1 VTLNGLLALLAV
13 IVLVIAAVLFFFAD
27 DVELRTVLGIMC
39 LGLAAGWASR
49 FEWPNRP

>member
-1 VTLNGLLALLAV
+1 MTLNGLLALLAV

-27 DVELRTVLGIMC
+27 TELRNVLGIMC

-49 FEWPNRP
+49 FDWPDRRP